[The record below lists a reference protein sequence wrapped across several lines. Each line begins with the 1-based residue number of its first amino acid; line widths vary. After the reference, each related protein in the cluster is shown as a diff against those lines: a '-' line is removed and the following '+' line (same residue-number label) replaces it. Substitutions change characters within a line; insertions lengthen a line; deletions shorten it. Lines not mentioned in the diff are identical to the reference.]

1 MASEAPQP
9 MIRVPALDAT
19 ITAARVIRAVAS
31 QPGVS
36 AMGNSGDCGHE
47 GNRAAGNRFPRNR
60 PAGGSQLLPRCSSSA
75 NWSRM
80 RRKSSGIGSATIE
93 S

>member
-36 AMGNSGDCGHE
+36 AMGNSGDCGSGVRQPGGGE
-47 GNRAAGNRFPRNR
+47 SVPPESACGREFACRAAP
-60 PAGGSQLLPRCSSSA
+60 LSA
-75 NWSRM
+75 S
-80 RRKSSGIGSATIE
+80 
-93 S
+93 